1 MDIGWAGSG
10 AVMLDW
16 AVNRLWG
23 LECPVFG
30 AVAGANSRRSPE
42 WDAMEPFWLTG
53 QVRSYLYSSGENRD
67 LWQSHDP
74 GAGHN
79 LFWELL
85 LGAPEGNLT
94 GFGQKGPILGPPP
107 PHSETIRA
115 IHRGILDFT
124 GDFLALEARL
134 GLTLPISGRD
144 AYAPMALVCSGNNE
158 EFRRGWEGFWMEP
171 TSGEKRRVLY
181 HAVSSYQ
188 LLEAVLHRLRF
199 HPHDPA
205 VLLLPDFI
213 AEKYP
218 KYPRLAERG
227 FFQEVRLFPYL
238 RVPHRSEEEVFAEAA
253 QACRKALPCPL
264 TDFSRVYVAGAHFYF
279 TLCLIQAGIPFTFF
293 EDAAGMLTRAGEL
306 EENLARRY
314 PLHAAIAAKYGLFD
328 GSCPLAREIVCLK
341 SAQRGPLPPH
351 CADFSVER
359 ALEELS
365 PRLRNKLVRLFLPH
379 PLCSRAEAILLTQHL
394 ANLGAATW
402 EGQRRLYQRL
412 AQGPLKGCGCS
423 SSPTPTTAWTT
434 GRSSPKPGCC
444 GRCSRRSCCPT
455 PFWWG
460 PGWCTPWIPPAAK
473 T

>member
-1 MDIGWAGSG
+1 M
-10 AVMLDW
+10 
-16 AVNRLWG
+16 
-23 LECPVFG
+23 
-30 AVAGANSRRSPE
+30 
-42 WDAMEPFWLTG
+42 
-53 QVRSYLYSSGENRD
+53 
-67 LWQSHDP
+67 
-74 GAGHN
+74 
-79 LFWELL
+79 
-85 LGAPEGNLT
+85 
-94 GFGQKGPILGPPP
+94 
-107 PHSETIRA
+107 
-115 IHRGILDFT
+115 
-124 GDFLALEARL
+124 
-134 GLTLPISGRD
+134 
-144 AYAPMALVCSGNNE
+144 
-158 EFRRGWEGFWMEP
+158 
-171 TSGEKRRVLY
+171 
-181 HAVSSYQ
+181 SSYQ

-199 HPHDPA
+199 HPGDPA

-218 KYPRLAERG
+218 KYQRLAERG

-264 TDFSRVYVAGAHFYF
+264 GDFSQVYVAGAHFYF

-306 EENLARRY
+306 EDNLARRY

-351 CADFSVER
+351 CADFSVEL

-365 PRLRNKLVRLFLPH
+365 PPAAEQAGAAVFCPH

-394 ANLGAATW
+394 ANLGGCHLGGPAPAVPAPGPGAPQGGAAAR
-402 EGQRRLYQRL
+402 QAPPRRRHGLPGNLPQ
-412 AQGPLKGCGCS
+412 
-423 SSPTPTTAWTT
+423 
-434 GRSSPKPGCC
+434 KPGCC
-444 GRCSRRSCCPT
+444 GRCSRRSCCPYAFLVG
-455 PFWWG
+455 P

>member
-1 MDIGWAGSG
+1 
-10 AVMLDW
+10 
-16 AVNRLWG
+16 
-23 LECPVFG
+23 
-30 AVAGANSRRSPE
+30 
-42 WDAMEPFWLTG
+42 
-53 QVRSYLYSSGENRD
+53 
-67 LWQSHDP
+67 
-74 GAGHN
+74 
-79 LFWELL
+79 
-85 LGAPEGNLT
+85 
-94 GFGQKGPILGPPP
+94 
-107 PHSETIRA
+107 
-115 IHRGILDFT
+115 
-124 GDFLALEARL
+124 
-134 GLTLPISGRD
+134 
-144 AYAPMALVCSGNNE
+144 
-158 EFRRGWEGFWMEP
+158 MEP

-199 HPHDPA
+199 HPGDPA

-218 KYPRLAERG
+218 KYRRLAERG

-306 EENLARRY
+306 EDNLARRY

-351 CADFSVER
+351 CADFSVEL

-365 PRLRNKLVRLFLPH
+365 PRLRKKLVRLFLPH

-412 AQGPLKGCGCS
+412 ARGPLKGVRLLVKPHPDDGMDYREIFPKARVLRQVFPAELLPYAFLVGPRVVYTLDSTSCENLKRHFIIIQL
-423 SSPTPTTAWTT
+423 
-434 GRSSPKPGCC
+434 GRDHH
-444 GRCSRRSCCPT
+444 
-455 PFWWG
+455 G
-460 PGWCTPWIPPAAK
+460 P
-473 T
+473 